1 MPTRTELYTLLALCV
16 FILSFFPGIFHS
28 LWTVPLSLLAS
39 PLAPS
44 PSPPPPVAM
53 SWAQTTFSLPA
64 RARGSYLITDE
75 VVKAVPQIKEYK
87 IGILHLFVQHT
98 SCGIAMNENWDDD
111 VRADMSDA
119 LDRIVPMDKTGKL
132 YRHNAEGD
140 DDMPVRAWALSVKR
154 AGAFI
159 SS

>member
-1 MPTRTELYTLLALCV
+1 
-16 FILSFFPGIFHS
+16 
-28 LWTVPLSLLAS
+28 
-39 PLAPS
+39 
-44 PSPPPPVAM
+44 M
-53 SWAQTTFSLPA
+53 SWAQTTFSLPS

-119 LDRIVPMDKTGKL
+119 LDRIVPMDKSGKM

-140 DDMPVRAWALSVKR
+140 DDMPVSASAFGVKKKIGYMAAWLHLVLNCQLIIVAYFRLMSSPLSSVL
-154 AGAFI
+154 A
-159 SS
+159 